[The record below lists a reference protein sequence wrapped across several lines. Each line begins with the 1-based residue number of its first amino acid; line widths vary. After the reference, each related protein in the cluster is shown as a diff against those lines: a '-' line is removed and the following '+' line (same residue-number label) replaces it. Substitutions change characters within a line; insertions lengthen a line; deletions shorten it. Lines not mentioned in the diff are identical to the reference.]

1 MGEQVMKA
9 LKRLVWTCRL
19 FSGASGAHVDRRI
32 WSCAPHE
39 NEAAKAEMAQLVRL
53 SVTRYRMI
61 RELEEL
67 SSATMLHLLSAP
79 EHAPGLHVRPLSPY
93 LSAPC
98 TSVSLCCRCS
108 PNSRA
113 RRRVMPLG

>member
-19 FSGASGAHVDRRI
+19 FSGAAGAHVDRRI

-39 NEAAKAEMAQLVRL
+39 NEAAEAEMAQLVRG
-53 SVTRYRMI
+53 SVTRCCMI
-61 RELEEL
+61 RKLEGL
-67 SSATMLHLLSAP
+67 SSTTMLYLPSAP
-79 EHAPGLHVRPLSPY
+79 EHAPGWHVRPLPTY

-113 RRRVMPLG
+113 RGRVMPLG